1 MTLEDAAILSRL
13 HLPIDPT
20 VSFEV
25 KVANGDTI
33 MTKGSCLDVKV
44 VMQGYNFVVDLNV
57 LPLGDCEL
65 VLGTQWLRTLGL
77 IQWDFLTMSMQFQH
91 FGKSITLFGMHP
103 TDLTL
108 QESDHFFKRLVRKG
122 ICLQIMSLG
131 SGTTPSQQ
139 QRDPLIKKLLSEF
152 ASVFDTPSGLPLYR
166 GHEHQI
172 LLKEGTGP
180 ICQRPYR

>member
-103 TDLTL
+103 TNLTL
-108 QESDHFFKRLVRKG
+108 QESDHFFRKPVRKG
-122 ICLQIMSLG
+122 ILLQIVSLG
-131 SGTTPSQQ
+131 PRTSSSLQQ
-139 QRDPLIKKLLSEF
+139 CDPLIEKLLTEL
-152 ASVFDTPSGLPLYR
+152 ASVFDTPSSLP
-166 GHEHQI
+166 
-172 LLKEGTGP
+172 P
-180 ICQRPYR
+180 